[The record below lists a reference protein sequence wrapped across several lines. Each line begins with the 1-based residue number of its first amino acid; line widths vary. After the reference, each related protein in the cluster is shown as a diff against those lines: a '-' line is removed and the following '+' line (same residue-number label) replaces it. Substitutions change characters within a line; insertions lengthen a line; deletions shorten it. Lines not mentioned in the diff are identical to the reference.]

1 MAVETALMVLYLV
14 SLVALWQ
21 ISPPQFLIS
30 MLLLL
35 IVILLGKINARS
47 EVSRLKEGI
56 TEKLDAIT
64 SKIDAI
70 PKTDGIKESFNRD
83 LLFLDSKVNE
93 LRNEYTVEMEKQ
105 YRELAR
111 KIAEVENGLGEI
123 RRTLGAAFGT
133 LEERLESVEHEEE
146 STL

>member
-1 MAVETALMVLYLV
+1 MSIETVLMVLYLV
-14 SLVALWQ
+14 SLVSLWQ
-21 ISPPQFLIS
+21 FVPPQLVIS

-35 IVILLGKINARS
+35 IAILLGKINTKT

-70 PKTDGIKESFNRD
+70 PKTDDIKESFNRD
-83 LLFLDSKVNE
+83 IMFLDRKISE
-93 LRNEYTVEMEKQ
+93 LRNEYTVELEKQ

-111 KIAEVENGLGEI
+111 KILEVENSVGEI
-123 RRTLGAAFGT
+123 RRTVGAAFGS
-133 LEERLESVEHEEE
+133 LEERLGERDEE
-146 STL
+146 